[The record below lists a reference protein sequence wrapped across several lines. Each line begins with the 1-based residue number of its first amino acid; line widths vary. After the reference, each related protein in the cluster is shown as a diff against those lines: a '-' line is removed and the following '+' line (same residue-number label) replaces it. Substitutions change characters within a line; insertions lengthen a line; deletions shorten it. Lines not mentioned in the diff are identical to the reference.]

1 MSLGSEGI
9 RINYLVER
17 KRFYSTV
24 GASWEKNGQPVGLWI
39 KYYPKVSHQYAFA
52 VLSQGVWKA
61 LQSPDD
67 FNIDVTLYED
77 SPGRQPPPYITLRE
91 EI

>member
-1 MSLGSEGI
+1 MSIGSEEI
-9 RINYLVER
+9 TVNYVVNR
-17 KRFYSTV
+17 KAFYSMMS
-24 GASWEKNGQPVGLWI
+24 ANWEKNGHPVGLWI

-52 VLSQGVWKA
+52 ILSQGVWKA

-67 FNIDVTLYED
+67 YNIDAALYEEQ
-77 SPGRQPPPYITLRE
+77 PGRQPPPYMVLRE